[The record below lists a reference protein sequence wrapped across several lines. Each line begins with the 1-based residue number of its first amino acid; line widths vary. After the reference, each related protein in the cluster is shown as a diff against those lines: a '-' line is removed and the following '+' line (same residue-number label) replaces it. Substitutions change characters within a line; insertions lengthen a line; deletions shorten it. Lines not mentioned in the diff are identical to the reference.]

1 MDYHRMKRQISILEK
16 NQDKIYWE
24 YLSHNLNAITILINF
39 DFDVYHNRQ
48 KENESKTNKS

>member
-1 MDYHRMKRQISILEK
+1 MKRQISILEK